1 MHFRCRNE
9 ARTGRVTSDAC
20 LKIDECDSKAACDG
34 SLQRLSTRAIG
45 TNISEERK
53 LSELNISITPNQ
65 TLALAKPIF
74 VDSLSADAFLQA
86 QCAEGYKGRLCHTCS
101 AGWARSGTADCTSC
115 DWPTWANDLSV
126 TAIGL
131 LLFAALLFMV
141 RRTALPRWLR
151 WPC

>member
-34 SLQRLSTRAIG
+34 SLHRLSTPATG
-45 TNISEERK
+45 TNISEESK
-53 LSELNISITPNQ
+53 PPELVLNITANR
-65 TLALAKPIF
+65 TLALAKLND

-86 QCAEGYKGRLCHTCS
+86 QCAEGYEGRLCHSCS
-101 AGWARSGTADCTSC
+101 AGWARSGKADCTSC

-131 LLFAALLFMV
+131 LLLAALAFLV
-141 RRTALPRWLR
+141 RRSASLRWLR
-151 WPC
+151 GL